1 MKKLT
6 RTIYLTLAIL
16 LGSLVAG
23 CGSDFDKGLAAAQT
37 GDFATALREWEPLAE
52 QGDAYAQ
59 YNLGLMYFNGLGV
72 PQDEKIALKW
82 LTFAKRQGVDHS
94 LGESGFYRHK

>member
-6 RTIYLTLAIL
+6 LMTYLILAIV
-16 LGSLVAG
+16 LGGLVTG
-23 CGSDFDKGLAAAQT
+23 CGADFQKGLSAAQT
-37 GDFATALREWEPLAE
+37 VDFVTALREWEPLAE

-72 PQDEKIALKW
+72 PLNYKTAVNGLVRNTKGIE
-82 LTFAKRQGVDHS
+82 
-94 LGESGFYRHK
+94 

>member
-6 RTIYLTLAIL
+6 LMTYLILAIV
-16 LGSLVAG
+16 LGGLVTG
-23 CGSDFDKGLAAAQT
+23 CGADFQKGLSAAQT
-37 GDFATALREWEPLAE
+37 GDFVTALREWKPLAE

-72 PQDEKIALKW
+72 PQDEKTALK
-82 LTFAKRQGVDHS
+82 
-94 LGESGFYRHK
+94 